1 MNNEPLSMTVTQF
14 MQLPHAEQ
22 ADFLQ
27 LLSQALSDQ
36 ANTALNQQDT
46 QQGGYLKAASRYIER
61 ASHELQRASTEAE
74 EPLQDDSM
82 SSQRH
87 QLAQWAADTLRILE
101 QGHYTNPQGHVVSVK
116 ESLRRCRDNTRL
128 FKPGGYK
135 QMRLPSVHHD
145 TTIQVKAETTLA
157 AAKQLADSGQF
168 ERIAVLNFASAKNPG
183 GGFLSGSQAQEESLA
198 RSSALYTSLQRCP
211 DFYEYHRSKSKTLL
225 YSNHIV
231 YSPHCPV
238 FRDDAGTLLE
248 APYKVDI
255 ITSPA
260 PNRGAIARNEARHLA
275 EVSSTLIERSERVLK
290 VAAAHSCDAIVL
302 GAWGCGVFG
311 NDAEEVA
318 AAFAR
323 HLQGEGAYRHTFK
336 QVLFAVPDNPKLP
349 RNLQAFERYFGA
361 NPVCEH

>member
-1 MNNEPLSMTVTQF
+1 MNDEPLSMTVTQF

-46 QQGGYLKAASRYIER
+46 QQGGYLKAASRYVER
-61 ASHELQRASTEAE
+61 ASHELQRASTAAE
-74 EPLQDDSM
+74 EPLHDHSM
-82 SSQRH
+82 SSHRH
-87 QLAQWAADTLRILE
+87 QRARLATDTLRILE
-101 QGHYTNPQGHVVSVK
+101 QGHYTNPQGQHVSITT
-116 ESLRRCRDNTRL
+116 SLRRCRDNTRL

-135 QMRLPSVHHD
+135 QMRLPTVHVE
-145 TTIQVKAETTLA
+145 TVIEVGAETTLA
-157 AAKQLADSGQF
+157 AAQRLADSGQF

-225 YSNHIV
+225 YSNHII

-238 FRDDAGTLLE
+238 FRNDVGTLLE
-248 APYKVDI
+248 TPYTVDF

-260 PNRGAIARNEARHLA
+260 PNRGAIARNEAYNLP
-275 EVSSTLIERSERVLK
+275 EVSTTLIQRSERILQ

-318 AAFAR
+318 AAFAN
-323 HLQGEGAYRHTFK
+323 HLQGEGQYRHTFK
-336 QVLFAVPDNPKLP
+336 QVLFAVPDNPKLQ
-349 RNLQAFERYFGA
+349 RNLRAFEHYFGA
-361 NPVCEH
+361 AATR